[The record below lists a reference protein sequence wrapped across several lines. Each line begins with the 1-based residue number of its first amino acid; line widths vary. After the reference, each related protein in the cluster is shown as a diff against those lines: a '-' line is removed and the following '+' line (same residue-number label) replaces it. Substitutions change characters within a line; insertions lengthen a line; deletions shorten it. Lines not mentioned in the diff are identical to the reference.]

1 MAQRLSWDFAGWLVL
16 GIAMRYD
23 LRAMF
28 AQRKPRR
35 RTVTFRP
42 ISLPA
47 TLASDLYASAFAPII
62 AEWNAGLPAI
72 MAEYERSLSQLTT
85 DAAPELSGVIVS
97 VEAGISRLMVTL
109 RLRLERWAA
118 RIEQAHRRKWTT
130 VVKQSTGLDIS
141 AMIGPNDMR
150 APLGTVIERNVEL
163 VRSVS
168 DQARS
173 RISDSVFRGLAE
185 KKPVREVAAEIREA
199 VAMGRRRSL
208 GIASDQLSKVSE
220 ALNEERRTQAGIAT
234 WEWVSSHKT
243 NYRPEHAARDGKRY
257 SDDPADGAPPPNDRP
272 GQLPFC
278 GCTSRAVLSLDG
290 EF

>member
-1 MAQRLSWDFAGWLVL
+1 
-16 GIAMRYD
+16 
-23 LRAMF
+23 MF
-28 AQRKPRR
+28 TQRKPRK

-42 ISLPA
+42 VTLPA
-47 TLASDLYASAFAPII
+47 TMASDLYATAYAPVVKEWEQGI
-62 AEWNAGLPAI
+62 AAI
-72 MAEYERSLSQLTT
+72 TAEYERSLNQLTT

-97 VEAGISRLMVTL
+97 IENGISQLAVSL

-118 RIEQAHRRKWTT
+118 RIEAAHRRRWNAT
-130 VVKQSTGLDIS
+130 VKQSTGLDVS
-141 AMIGPNDMR
+141 TLTGPADMR
-150 APLGTVIERNVEL
+150 VPLSTVIERNVEL

-168 DQARS
+168 DQTRA
-173 RISDSVFRGLAE
+173 RISDIVFRGLAE
-185 KKPVREVAAEIREA
+185 KKPVRAVAAEIREG
-199 VAMGRRRSL
+199 VGMGRKRAL
-208 GIASDQLSKVSE
+208 NIASDQAVKASE
-220 ALNEERRTQAGIAT
+220 TLNEERRREAGLMA

-278 GCTSRAVLSLDG
+278 GCTSRAVLSLDS

>member
-1 MAQRLSWDFAGWLVL
+1 MKYSLAE
-16 GIAMRYD
+16 
-23 LRAMF
+23 MF
-28 AQRKPRR
+28 AQRKPRK

-42 ISLPA
+42 VTLPA
-47 TLASDLYASAFAPII
+47 TMASDLYATAYSPVLKEWEQGI
-62 AEWNAGLPAI
+62 AAI
-72 MAEYERSLSQLTT
+72 TAEYERSLSALTT

-97 VEAGISRLMVTL
+97 IENGISQLAVSL

-118 RIEQAHRRKWTT
+118 RIESAHRRRWNAT
-130 VVKQSTGLDIS
+130 VKQSTGLDVS
-141 AMIGPNDMR
+141 TLTGPADMR
-150 APLGTVIERNVEL
+150 VPLSTVIERNVAL
-163 VRSVS
+163 VSSVS
-168 DQARS
+168 SQAKD
-173 RISDSVFRGLAE
+173 RISSSVFRGLDE
-185 KKPVREVAAEIREA
+185 RKPAREVAAEIREA
-199 VAMGRRRSL
+199 VAMSRARALRIS
-208 GIASDQLSKVSE
+208 SDQTGKISE
-220 ALNEERRTQAGIAT
+220 TLNEERRREAGLMA